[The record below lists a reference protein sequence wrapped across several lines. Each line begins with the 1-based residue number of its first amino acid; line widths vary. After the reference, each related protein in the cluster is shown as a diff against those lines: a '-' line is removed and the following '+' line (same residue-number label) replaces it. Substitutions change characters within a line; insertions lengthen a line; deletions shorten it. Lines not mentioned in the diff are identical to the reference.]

1 MHAAP
6 LAAELGRYKLL
17 HAVAN
22 RIAWLALAMLSPLSV
37 AAASNAALE
46 ACTKLSDDSARLACF
61 DREVAALIA
70 REHAPA
76 PVAAAPPAAAAPAPA
91 PAKQLTEEEKMG
103 LTPGRIQQLERPPS
117 APPPPDTMSVD
128 IQSIAVDANGYQVFT
143 LANGQVWRQ
152 VERDT
157 TFRVKAGDSIVISRG
172 VMGSYFLSYG
182 KHRNTRVSR
191 VH

>member
-1 MHAAP
+1 
-6 LAAELGRYKLL
+6 LERYKLL
-17 HAVAN
+17 RAVAN
-22 RIAWLALAMLSPLSV
+22 RIAWLTFAMLSPLSV
-37 AAASNAALE
+37 WAASNTALE
-46 ACTKLSDDSARLACF
+46 ACTKLSEDSARLACF
-61 DREVAALIA
+61 DREVAALMA
-70 REHAPA
+70 REHARAPA
-76 PVAAAPPAAAAPAPA
+76 AAAAPAAVAPAPAAVAPAPA

-117 APPPPDTMSVD
+117 APPPPETMTVD

-143 LANGQVWRQ
+143 LVNGQIWRQ

-157 TFRVKAGDSIVISRG
+157 TFRVKAGYSIVISRG